1 MFEDDGMG
9 DFESEVM
16 MQAFESARTFRPRL
30 LIYGVPGMGQQ
41 YLGSAILHHLEK
53 THVQSFDLATLMG
66 DSARVCIVW
75 DCANVRP
82 LNPRLSNYLLR

>member
-9 DFESEVM
+9 GFENEVM

-30 LIYGVPGMGQQ
+30 LIYGEAGMGQQ

-66 DSARVCIVW
+66 DSARV
-75 DCANVRP
+75 RP
-82 LNPRLSNYLLR
+82 SSTYSNIRHLNLHLFSYLSR